1 MLDIVEK
8 SISFR
13 VWWDLKKVEICY
25 DIFRER
31 SSSLIINKK
40 IINVF
45 LSHSC

>member
-1 MLDIVEK
+1 MLDIVEN

-13 VWWDLKKVEICY
+13 LWWDLKKVEIYY
-25 DIFRER
+25 DIFQER